1 MRIMLVSIVQVAIRW
16 QAYQLQQQYIGM
28 ITSLDVLI
36 SIVPAMGKSAQ
47 RRKLKMKCVMWFV
60 ILYAQINLAGIGTV
74 CYHLHQQGCQGF
86 TEPVSPPFGIK
97 SICQKN
103 VD

>member
-1 MRIMLVSIVQVAIRW
+1 
-16 QAYQLQQQYIGM
+16 
-28 ITSLDVLI
+28 
-36 SIVPAMGKSAQ
+36 MGKLAQ
-47 RRKLKMKCVMWFV
+47 CRKLKMKYVMWFV

-74 CYHLHQQGCQGF
+74 CYLHLLIYCKYSLINKQGCQGF
-86 TEPVSPPFGIK
+86 TEPVSPPFRIK